1 MEKFLFSLGKFS
13 TIKFTNLIGHFLWE
27 LWGFLR
33 AMLRGN
39 PQRQKEEGFLY
50 SPYENPLG
58 VSSSFLFG
66 LFKYHP

>member
-1 MEKFLFSLGKFS
+1 MGTL
-13 TIKFTNLIGHFLWE
+13 
-27 LWGFLR
+27 GFLR

-58 VSSSFLFG
+58 VSSLKLIYQFDI
-66 LFKYHP
+66 